1 MEVEMMSWGRVI
13 YEGIVVIGSLC
24 LLGWA
29 GVWFLNRRLYKEYEE
44 KRVLVQILFSVVFSF
59 SCNLLQLVLFEI
71 IPILSKQ
78 ARFVNWKVDLFCL
91 ILLLVFILPYYHC
104 YLMLKNNAVR
114 NQRAALGAILFLFA
128 FLYAFWRIGI
138 HFPMPSPDNGFFTMP
153 QLVSRIGVIGVTVM
167 AVLSGFGAVN
177 LPFSYLS
184 LFIREIEESDIKSLE
199 RQLMQS
205 IETCI
210 SKKKKIILSQIQI
223 DQTQGSDEKLNARS
237 FFKRIVGTVVRSVQE
252 DQKVQDIKD
261 LEAEVLALE
270 ELSKQLFLEIYELR
284 QAKEAAAYSRTWRGH
299 MQNLL
304 GYACSVYCVYKMI
317 KSLQSVVFK
326 QAGSVDPVTM
336 TISVFLQ
343 FFDIGIN
350 AALLSQY
357 ISLLF
362 IGMLVVISVRGF
374 LTNLMKFFFAVSR
387 VGSGSSSNVVLFLS
401 EIMGMYFLSSIL
413 LIRKSLATE
422 YRIIITEVLGGDIQ
436 FDFYHRWFDA
446 IFVASAFLSLLLL
459 SAHYTS
465 RQTDK
470 HPIDCKKNTPQIY
483 SLQGQESKEGDT

>member
-1 MEVEMMSWGRVI
+1 MGWGRGI
-13 YEGIVVIGSLC
+13 FEGSVVVGCLC
-24 LLGWA
+24 SLGWA
-29 GVWFLNRRLYKEYEE
+29 GLWFLNRRLYKEYEE
-44 KRVLVQILFSVVFSF
+44 KRVLVQIIFSVVFAF
-59 SCNLLQLVLFEI
+59 SCNLLQLVIFEI
-71 IPILSKQ
+71 IPILSKE
-78 ARFVNWKVDLFCL
+78 ARVVNWKIDLFCL
-91 ILLLVFILPYYHC
+91 ILLLVFLLPYYHC
-104 YLMLKNNAVR
+104 YLMLKNSGLR
-114 NQRAALGAILFLFA
+114 TERAALGALLFLFA
-128 FLYAFWRIGI
+128 FLYAFWRMGI
-138 HFPMPSPDNGFFTMP
+138 HFPMPSPENGFFTMP

-167 AVLSGFGAVN
+167 SVLSGFGAVN
-177 LPFSYLS
+177 LPYSYLS
-184 LFIREIEESDIKSLE
+184 LFIREIEETEIKALE

-205 IETCI
+205 IETAI
-210 SKKKKIILSQIQI
+210 SKKKKIILGQIEM
-223 DQTQGSDEKLNARS
+223 DSNQGSQERLTARS
-237 FFKRIVGTVVRSVQE
+237 FIKRIVGTVVRSVQE
-252 DQKVQDIKD
+252 DQKEQDIKGM
-261 LEAEVLALE
+261 EAEVLALE

-326 QAGSVDPVTM
+326 QSGSVDPVTRM
-336 TISVFLQ
+336 ISIFLQ

-413 LIRKSLATE
+413 LIRKSLATD
-422 YRIIITEVLGGDIQ
+422 YRIIITEVMVHSFLY
-436 FDFYHRWFDA
+436 FYYLHIIHLA
-446 IFVASAFLSLLLL
+446 KSTNIPLIE
-459 SAHYTS
+459 T
-465 RQTDK
+465 
-470 HPIDCKKNTPQIY
+470 Y
-483 SLQGQESKEGDT
+483 SLYIHV

>member
-1 MEVEMMSWGRVI
+1 MGYGLAI
-13 YEGIVVIGSLC
+13 YEGAVVIASLC

-29 GVWFLNRRLYKEYEE
+29 GLWFLNRRLYKEYEE
-44 KRVLVQILFSVVFSF
+44 KRALVQILFSIVFAF

-71 IPILSKQ
+71 IPVLSRE
-78 ARFVNWKVDLFCL
+78 ARMVNWKVDLFCL
-91 ILLLVFILPYYHC
+91 ILLLVFMLPYYHC
-104 YLMLKNNAVR
+104 YLMLRNSGVR
-114 NQRAALGAILFLFA
+114 RERASAAAFLFLTA
-128 FLYAFWRIGI
+128 FLYAFWRMGV
-138 HFPMPSPDNGFFTMP
+138 HFPMPSSDKGFFTMP
-153 QLVSRIGVIGVTVM
+153 QLVSRIGVIGVTLM

-177 LPFSYLS
+177 LPYSYIS
-184 LFIREIEESDIKSLE
+184 LFIREIGEADIISLQ

-205 IETCI
+205 TETCI
-210 SKKKKIILSQIQI
+210 AKKKKIILCQLEVERSL
-223 DQTQGSDEKLNARS
+223 GSEENQKGKS
-237 FFKRIVGTVVRSVQE
+237 FFRRIVGTVVRSVQD
-252 DQKVQDIKD
+252 DQKEQEIKI
-261 LEAEVLALE
+261 LEAEVEGLE

-284 QAKEAAAYSRTWRGH
+284 QAKDAAAFSRTWRGH
-299 MQNLL
+299 VQNLL
-304 GYACSVYCVYKMI
+304 GYACSIYCVYKML

-326 QAGSVDPVTM
+326 EAGTKDPVTM
-336 TISVFLQ
+336 MISIFLRW
-343 FFDIGIN
+343 FDIGVD

-362 IGMLVVISVRGF
+362 IGMLIVISVRGF

-413 LIRKSLATE
+413 LIRKSLRNE
-422 YRIIITEVLGGDIQ
+422 YRGIITDVLGGDIQ

-465 RQTDK
+465 RQSDK
-470 HPIDCKKNTPQIY
+470 HAI
-483 SLQGQESKEGDT
+483 E

>member
-1 MEVEMMSWGRVI
+1 MGYGLAI
-13 YEGIVVIGSLC
+13 YEGAVVMASLC

-29 GVWFLNRRLYKEYEE
+29 GLWFLNRRLYKEYEE
-44 KRVLVQILFSVVFSF
+44 KRALVQIIFSIVFAF

-71 IPILSKQ
+71 IPVLSRE
-78 ARFVNWKVDLFCL
+78 ARMVNWKVDLFCL
-91 ILLLVFILPYYHC
+91 ILLLVFMLPYYHC
-104 YLMLKNNAVR
+104 YLMLRNSGVR
-114 NQRAALGAILFLFA
+114 RERASAAAFLFLTA
-128 FLYAFWRIGI
+128 FLYAFWRMGV
-138 HFPMPSPDNGFFTMP
+138 HFPMPSSDKGFFTMP
-153 QLVSRIGVIGVTVM
+153 QLVSRIGVIGVTLM

-177 LPFSYLS
+177 LPYSYIS
-184 LFIREIEESDIKSLE
+184 LFIREIGEADIISLQ

-205 IETCI
+205 TETCI
-210 SKKKKIILSQIQI
+210 AKKKKIILYQLEVERNL
-223 DQTQGSDEKLNARS
+223 GSEENQKRSS
-237 FFKRIVGTVVRSVQE
+237 FFRRIVGTVVRSVQD
-252 DQKVQDIKD
+252 DQKEQDIKI
-261 LEAEVLALE
+261 LEAEVEGLE

-284 QAKEAAAYSRTWRGH
+284 QAKDAAAFSRTWRGH
-299 MQNLL
+299 VQNLL
-304 GYACSVYCVYKMI
+304 GYACSIYCVYKML

-326 QAGSVDPVTM
+326 EAGTKDPVTM
-336 TISVFLQ
+336 MISIFLRW
-343 FFDIGIN
+343 FDIGVD

-362 IGMLVVISVRGF
+362 IGMLIVISVRGF

-413 LIRKSLATE
+413 LIRKSLRNE
-422 YRIIITEVLGGDIQ
+422 YRGIITDVLGGDIQ

-465 RQTDK
+465 RQSDK
-470 HPIDCKKNTPQIY
+470 HAI
-483 SLQGQESKEGDT
+483 E